1 MKHQLSVRRVKLCS
15 FTLIELLVVIAIIA
29 ILAAIL
35 LPALNSAR
43 ERGRAAACIN
53 NLKQTATVSRMYL
66 DAHEEFFPATVMGL
80 KKPSTWIDQFYEA
93 GFVEEPKNGTDVFY
107 RCPSGPQGVGFTST
121 RSSAYAAPYV
131 DPVGIHLKNSAYQ
144 KSGTGANAKTI
155 SFSVLV
161 NFIDNHTRYDDAVK
175 TPYQCPIIPAGNNAA
190 QWVDTNRGVP
200 TAYHNG
206 QINLATFAGNVATVA
221 PEELKDKYFKPNSD
235 STAADAT
242 ENFLGYKDRNFQ
254 IQMF

>member
-1 MKHQLSVRRVKLCS
+1 M
-15 FTLIELLVVIAIIA
+15 LLA
-29 ILAAIL
+29 
-35 LPALNSAR
+35 
-43 ERGRAAACIN
+43 
-53 NLKQTATVSRMYL
+53 Q
-66 DAHEEFFPATVMGL
+66 
-80 KKPSTWIDQFYEA
+80 
-93 GFVEEPKNGTDVFY
+93 
-107 RCPSGPQGVGFTST
+107 
-121 RSSAYAAPYV
+121 
-131 DPVGIHLKNSAYQ
+131 HLKNSAYQ

-235 STAADAT
+235 STATDAT